1 VELTSRLTPIK
12 RNPLGA
18 LATGLLLSAGWMMT
32 GTFAMA
38 QSMESEKLTD
48 SVTSLETSSST
59 MTGDEL
65 FEKLIEHNQ
74 LRDIRL
80 EQYSATRTYKVTNP
94 EGKVY
99 AEEIVSVAYR
109 APNHKSFAVNQES
122 GSWLVRNSVLKRL
135 MDSESETSSG
145 QAHRDSSIK
154 PDNYSFNLI
163 GEEDAGRHHCFVVEA
178 IPKRKDKYLF
188 EGNIWIDSQDYAI
201 VKIAGHP
208 AKSPSFWLN
217 RVDFV
222 RQYQKIGDF
231 WVPAKDETVVHVRL
245 YGKKILT
252 IDHQNYVINKGDATD
267 GQDQNF
273 TGQSLET
280 QREQ

>member
-1 VELTSRLTPIK
+1 MKLTSRLTPIR

-18 LATGLLLSAGWMMT
+18 LATSLLLSVGWMMT
-32 GTFAMA
+32 GTFAIA
-38 QSMESEKLTD
+38 QSMEREKLTE
-48 SVTSLETSSST
+48 SVTPLEIPSST
-59 MTGDEL
+59 ITGEEL

-74 LRDIRL
+74 LRDIHL
-80 EQYSATRTYKVTNP
+80 EHYSATRTYKVTNP

-99 AEEIVSVAYR
+99 AEETVSVAYH
-109 APNHKSFAVNQES
+109 APNHKSFAVTQES

-135 MDSESETSSG
+135 RDSESETSSG

-163 GEEDAGRHHCFVVEA
+163 GEEDAGPHHCFVVEA

-222 RQYQKIGDF
+222 RQYQKIGEF

-267 GQDQNF
+267 GQDQSF
-273 TGQSLET
+273 VGQSQES

>member
-1 VELTSRLTPIK
+1 MELTSRLAPIR
-12 RNPLGA
+12 RNPLSA

-32 GTFAMA
+32 GTLAIA
-38 QSMESEKLTD
+38 QSAESEKLME
-48 SVTSLETSSST
+48 SVVPLEARSSA

-74 LRDIRL
+74 LRDIHL
-80 EQYSATRTYKVTNP
+80 EHYSATRTYKVTNP

-99 AEEIVSVAYR
+99 AEEIVSVAYH

-122 GSWLVRNSVLKRL
+122 GSWIVRNSVLKRL

-163 GEEDAGRHHCFVVEA
+163 GEEDAGPHHCFVVEA

-222 RQYQKIGDF
+222 RQYQKIGEF

-252 IDHQNYVINKGDATD
+252 IDHQNYVINKGNASD
-267 GQDQNF
+267 GQDQSF
-273 TGQSLET
+273 VGQSQES